1 MITDL
6 RIHGDLGGE
15 KEFYATIRGEGLG
28 HPYFH
33 EAREKDGEDVHRF
46 FFGGHEFS
54 LAPEGLTHSGN
65 GGNFCPYM
73 VGVEEPIED
82 LIKPDVI
89 NRLVLF
95 GAVEGEASKRRSLR
109 FTRTTSGHET
119 WREIFLRGHAVFN
132 YFFFIHIPGERDLI
146 RQQERILRLLGRS
159 LKRFPLSL
167 EIDDSAIAEM
177 LHKLWDRDDAAIFL
191 LRLVNR
197 HHLEF
202 YRTFENLYSQRR
214 FLREEDQSILRDL
227 ATRLSIDFY
236 SQERMKMDVL
246 ARHPDNRQVV
256 SEYQSALV
264 DIWKRKRMDFED
276 RARITR
282 LRTVALRRDI
292 PLSLLDALD
301 EKLLPERASLQGKEP
316 EYLVE
321 SRAVL
326 ETFFLKRRKVGVRLE
341 TEDLIR
347 ILRAKASALEHR
359 DAAFDSMLI
368 EVGKQCDELGSRT
381 GDTSI
386 LEDFGSI
393 ITYFDRFDAVYHD
406 INRVAFHE
414 GQDLSEDRL
423 RSLLRNKRVFDGIT
437 EGLFRDLFVRPIF
450 KNPYLTQYG
459 RSKLET
465 LVDGLSCVE
474 SGDLSVQEMLRTLS
488 ALVSEERDF
497 HMAKTIIGNWMKKT
511 GRELRPDEEENFLR
525 RAREQMLAR
534 GLVAPAT
541 GLEIFTRAL
550 GDLRNEKI
558 YFSSVLPQLVG
569 TGDAA
574 MRREF
579 LASTGI
585 ETLRAEEI
593 EKEFARAYQVD
604 EAVLR
609 KIRAAAAAELTNVG
623 NVDDAEAGRMR
634 G

>member
-6 RIHGDLGGE
+6 RIHGDLGAE
-15 KEFYATIRGEGLG
+15 TEFYATIRGEGIG

-33 EAREKDGEDVHRF
+33 EAREKDGEDTHRF

-54 LAPEGLTHSGN
+54 LDSEGITHRGN
-65 GGNFCPYM
+65 GGSFCPYM

-95 GAVEGEASKRRSLR
+95 GAREQEGETDKARSLH
-109 FTRTTSGHET
+109 FTRETGGHET
-119 WREIFLRGHAVFN
+119 WKEVFLRGHAVFN
-132 YFFFIHIPGERDLI
+132 YFFFIQIPGERDLV

-167 EIDDSAIAEM
+167 EIDDSAISEM
-177 LHKLWDRDDAAIFL
+177 LHKLWDRGDGVIFL

-197 HHLEF
+197 HHLEY
-202 YRTFENLYSQRR
+202 YRTFDNLYSQSR
-214 FLREEDQSILRDL
+214 FLREEDHAILRDL
-227 ATRLSIDFY
+227 ASRLSIDFY

-246 ARHPDNRQVV
+246 ARHPDNYQVV
-256 SEYQSALV
+256 AEYQSVLV

-301 EKLLPERASLQGKEP
+301 EKLLLERESLQGKEP

-321 SRAVL
+321 ARAVL
-326 ETFFLKRRKVGVRLE
+326 ETFFLKRRKVGVHLE

-347 ILRAKASALEHR
+347 ILRAKAAALEHR

-368 EVGKQCDELGSRT
+368 EVGKRCDELGSST
-381 GDTSI
+381 GDSSI
-386 LEDFGSI
+386 LEDFGSVV
-393 ITYFDRFDAVYHD
+393 TYFDRFDAVYHD

-423 RSLLRNKRVFDGIT
+423 RSLLRNKRVFDGIS

-459 RSKLET
+459 RGKLET

-474 SGDLSVQEMLRTLS
+474 TGDLSVQEVIRSLAAMVT
-488 ALVSEERDF
+488 EERDF

-511 GRELRPDEEENFLR
+511 GRELRTEEEEQFLG

-541 GLEIFTRAL
+541 GAEVFSHAL
-550 GDLRNEKI
+550 ADLRNEKI
-558 YFSSVLPQLVG
+558 YFSAVLPQLVG

-574 MRREF
+574 KRREF
-579 LASTGI
+579 LSSTGI

-604 EAVLR
+604 EAVMQ
-609 KIRAAAAAELTNVG
+609 KIRGSVGTPLASAAVAE
-623 NVDDAEAGRMR
+623 
-634 G
+634 